1 MVVLVFLLGKEEDKK
16 WGIVGI
22 YDDIMIYDDN
32 LMIHTYIYNLHNY
45 ISYIIYHISYIIY
58 HIYII

>member
-22 YDDIMIYDDN
+22 YDDIMMYDDN
-32 LMIHTYIYNLHNY
+32 LMSHTYT
-45 ISYIIYHISYIIY
+45 
-58 HIYII
+58 

>member
-22 YDDIMIYDDN
+22 YDDIMMYDDN
-32 LMIHTYIYNLHNY
+32 LMIHTYIYITY
-45 ISYIIYHISYIIY
+45 ITIYHISYIIY
-58 HIYII
+58 HISCIYII